1 MTRHGPKP
9 GSILVE
15 SNQPSD
21 WEVMTMLMMTTTG
34 GRQSGDARFSVDA
47 EGWNATSRRRRRGR
61 RSVFSSRGDAPSDDA
76 SFARLF
82 V

>member
-1 MTRHGPKP
+1 M
-9 GSILVE
+9 
-15 SNQPSD
+15 
-21 WEVMTMLMMTTTG
+21 MMTTTTTTRG
-34 GRQSGDARFSVDA
+34 GRQSVDARFGVDA
-47 EGWNATSRRRRRGR
+47 EGWNAASRRRRRGR

>member
-1 MTRHGPKP
+1 
-9 GSILVE
+9 
-15 SNQPSD
+15 
-21 WEVMTMLMMTTTG
+21 MTMLMMTTTTTG
-34 GRQSGDARFSVDA
+34 GRQSGDPRFGVDA
-47 EGWNATSRRRRRGR
+47 EGWNAASRRRRRGR

>member
-1 MTRHGPKP
+1 
-9 GSILVE
+9 
-15 SNQPSD
+15 
-21 WEVMTMLMMTTTG
+21 MLMLMTTG

>member
-1 MTRHGPKP
+1 
-9 GSILVE
+9 
-15 SNQPSD
+15 
-21 WEVMTMLMMTTTG
+21 MLMMTTTG